1 MIFLQMKKEA
11 VMENTI
17 LNAESASPLYR
28 QLMQR
33 LRGDIAAGVYPV
45 HSRIPSEQEL
55 CDAYQVSRV
64 TVRKALAELTRE
76 GLLRRMQGKGTF
88 VCAPRIKS
96 DLRNV
101 TSFHDVCSMMGTVAG
116 TKVLSAHV
124 ISADE
129 NTRQQLQL
137 TGDRAVEIVR
147 LRLSD
152 GQPVMLETNVFPMTY
167 EDLLGR
173 DLTGSLYG
181 MLEARGVE
189 AAKGVHEISL
199 CYATTVQAKHLGVSA
214 GMALLQLDQVI
225 YDQHGAPLH
234 TSHQVIR
241 GDRFTFRI

>member
-1 MIFLQMKKEA
+1 MD
-11 VMENTI
+11 TRI
-17 LNAESASPLYR
+17 LNTDSASPLYR

-33 LRGDIAAGVYPV
+33 LRGDIATGVYPV

-55 CDAYQVSRV
+55 GETYQVSRV

-88 VCAPRIKS
+88 VCAPRIKH

-101 TSFHDVCSMMGTVAG
+101 TSFHEACRMMGTVAG
-116 TKVLSAHV
+116 TKV
-124 ISADE
+124 ISAQIVPADDE
-129 NTRQQLQL
+129 MKEALHTQDE
-137 TGDRAVEIVR
+137 TAVEIVR

-152 GQPVMLETNVFPMTY
+152 SQPVMLETNVFPMRF
-167 EDLLGR
+167 EGLLKE
-173 DLTGSLYG
+173 DLTGSLYAL
-181 MLEARGVE
+181 LEARDVE

-199 CYATTVQAKHLGVSA
+199 CYATPAQARLLGVNP
-214 GMALLQLDQVI
+214 GDALLQLEQVI
-225 YDQHGAPLH
+225 FDQHGTPLH